1 MKYYLHI
8 QPVTALPAG
17 FGLTRAP
24 YSLINEQQSGLKLPQ
39 ARRHSEGI
47 VVLFRAVATPHQ
59 AITGAPGRA
68 IAEWPH
74 AALNFL
80 ALEPLKLQKSAL
92 PAAILLIAAAA
103 FLNYMVL

>member
-1 MKYYLHI
+1 M
-8 QPVTALPAG
+8 
-17 FGLTRAP
+17 
-24 YSLINEQQSGLKLPQ
+24 
-39 ARRHSEGI
+39 
-47 VVLFRAVATPHQ
+47 LFRAVATPHE
-59 AITGAPGRA
+59 AIAGAPGRA

-103 FLNYMVL
+103 FLNYMVLLVEFASVRHRWLRHNGYRIADIFAAAALNQLPDAPEPAECCKPASAN

>member
-1 MKYYLHI
+1 M
-8 QPVTALPAG
+8 
-17 FGLTRAP
+17 
-24 YSLINEQQSGLKLPQ
+24 
-39 ARRHSEGI
+39 
-47 VVLFRAVATPHQ
+47 LFRAVATPHQ

-103 FLNYMVL
+103 FLNYMVLSNLLKFSGIFSSLGYAQLSPLSFTPLFA